1 MLKPALLLFL
11 LLCLLPVPCAQGAAG
26 RPADR
31 KELTTLDMP
40 EWLIEFSNL
49 PGKQREQ
56 YLQNFSKAKLAYQKG
71 EWVVCYSALA
81 DCEMIFKGNP
91 NVWNLRACCLME
103 QKFLDE
109 AAAELEKARRAL
121 PHDPVTELNVAN
133 LHLASGRYKE
143 SLEIIDSLMPGLQD
157 TSPAELIDV
166 LIFRKVLALVLMNR
180 IDEAEKLVRHLNALS
195 DTPLYYYSRA
205 AICMAEGRK
214 PEALRSLR
222 VVQSIFAKGNS
233 LIPYQRAFEL
243 SRLAES
249 AQQTPH

>member
-81 DCEMIFKGNP
+81 DCEMIFKDNP

-109 AAAELEKARRAL
+109 AAAELMEYYGFE
-121 PHDPVTELNVAN
+121 T
-133 LHLASGRYKE
+133 
-143 SLEIIDSLMPGLQD
+143 
-157 TSPAELIDV
+157 IDV
-166 LIFRKVLALVLMNR
+166 I
-180 IDEAEKLVRHLNALS
+180 
-195 DTPLYYYSRA
+195 
-205 AICMAEGRK
+205 
-214 PEALRSLR
+214 
-222 VVQSIFAKGNS
+222 
-233 LIPYQRAFEL
+233 IP
-243 SRLAES
+243 
-249 AQQTPH
+249 